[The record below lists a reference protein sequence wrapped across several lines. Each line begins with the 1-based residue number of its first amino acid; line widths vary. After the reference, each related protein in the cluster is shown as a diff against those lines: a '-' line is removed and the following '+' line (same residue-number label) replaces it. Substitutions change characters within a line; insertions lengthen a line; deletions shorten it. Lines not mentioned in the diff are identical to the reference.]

1 VTGRRLGTLSCVTS
15 EGRAPARGTAG
26 VSGLIR
32 FIGGLARGAARRAQR
47 SDLTLVAA
55 AMTFYAL
62 IGVVPLLVIAVRITA
77 AVVGRGSVLQ
87 TSAAV
92 ARFLPGS
99 FGVDDGVR
107 ALARDAVGLHW
118 WAALAL
124 VLPVSLY
131 SEGIVRSLERF
142 SIVPERRSR
151 VLRGRLLT
159 VPLLLV
165 AVLAGVVVTTWAR
178 PLLHNPFGTGTGSRL
193 LGIFV
198 AFCIGWAGAT
208 AVLSLLYRAFA
219 TTAISPAALLIAA
232 AAAGSWLAGQSL
244 GYVLVLRVVSGGD
257 AAYGG
262 SRLIAATAAIAFL
275 VYLNHVVFLL
285 GYALA
290 LTLHEDHILS

>member
-1 VTGRRLGTLSCVTS
+1 VTS
-15 EGRAPARGTAG
+15 DDREPARAPRAIGIIRAVGITRFIAALVRGT
-26 VSGLIR
+26 
-32 FIGGLARGAARRAQR
+32 ARRAQR

-62 IGVVPLLVIAVRITA
+62 IGVVPLLVIGVRITA
-77 AVVGRGSVLQ
+77 SVVGSASVLH
-87 TSAAV
+87 TSDAL

-107 ALARDAVGLHW
+107 ALARDAIGLHW
-118 WAALAL
+118 WATAVLI
-124 VLPVSLY
+124 LPVSLY

-142 SIVPERRSR
+142 SVVPEQRSR

-159 VPLLLV
+159 GPLLLV
-165 AVLAGVVVTTWAR
+165 AVLAGVIVTTWAR
-178 PLLHNPFGTGTGSRL
+178 PLLHNPFGVGTGSRL

-219 TTAISPAALLIAA
+219 TTPISPWALLIAA

-244 GYVLVLRVVSGGD
+244 GYVLVLRIVSGGD